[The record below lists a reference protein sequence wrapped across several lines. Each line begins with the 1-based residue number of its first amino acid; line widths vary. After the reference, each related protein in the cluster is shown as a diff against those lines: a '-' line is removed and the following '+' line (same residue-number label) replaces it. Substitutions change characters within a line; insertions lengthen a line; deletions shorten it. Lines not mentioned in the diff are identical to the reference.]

1 MNLNDINEVWL
12 ALEAERAK
20 IDLLF
25 KKVDSLVGI
34 PVVECWHCEACH
46 TCYTWPCKCKGK
58 PNGKKKE
65 DSKT

>member
-20 IDLLF
+20 ITTLF
-25 KKVDSLVGI
+25 EKIDKIEGRL
-34 PVVECWHCEACH
+34 
-46 TCYTWPCKCKGK
+46 
-58 PNGKKKE
+58 NGKKKE